1 MKVLVWGGA
10 GFIGCILVEKLLE
23 DWSNQVYVIDNFRKG
38 IDPIASYMPNNRLDI
53 RYGDIRNIHQIGS
66 QVREIQPDVIVLASG
81 IVGLDD
87 CNNNEK
93 MTFDVNVQ
101 GWRNVADVAVGYP
114 IIGLSTGSVYG
125 KLEEVCTE
133 RSPCNPVSLYGTTK
147 LEGEKP
153 ILDVGGVIYRYA
165 TAGGCS
171 RNMRFNLL
179 TNELTRDAVVNKRL
193 DVYQP
198 EVRRTFISID
208 DFANSI
214 IFAIKNYPFMGGEIY
229 NVGDNDNNWTKRQ
242 LVEHIQKRTGCE
254 VYYNEDKE
262 DPDLRDYIVEFAKI
276 NKLGFKC
283 KVSVE
288 QMLDDL
294 IVYHTNESYS
304 KWVLDPEYVDMYL
317 TKENK

>member
-1 MKVLVWGGA
+1 MKVVVFGGA
-10 GFIGCILVEKLLE
+10 GFIGCTLVEKLLDQFFE
-23 DWSNQVYVIDNFRKG
+23 VYVIDNFRKG
-38 IDPIASYMPNNRLDI
+38 IESVASFMPRNRLDI
-53 RYGDIRNIHQIGS
+53 RYGDIRNIHQIKK
-66 QVREIQPDVIVLASG
+66 QIIEIDPDAIVLASG

-87 CNNNEK
+87 CNNNPDETK
-93 MTFDVNVQ
+93 NVNVD
-101 GWRNVADVAVGYP
+101 GWRNVADSCVGYP

-133 RSPCNPVSLYGTTK
+133 DSPCNPVSLYGTTK

-165 TAGGCS
+165 TAGGVS

-179 TNELTRDAVVNKRL
+179 TNELTRDAVINRRL

-214 IFAIKNYPFMGGEIY
+214 IFAINNHPFMCGKIY
-229 NVGDNDNNWTKRQ
+229 NVGDNNNNWTKRQ
-242 LVEHIQKRTGCE
+242 LVEYVQKKTGCG
-254 VYYNEDKE
+254 VFYNNDKE
-262 DPDLRDYIVEFAKI
+262 DADLRDYEVSYNKI

-283 KVSVE
+283 QVSVE
-288 QMLDDL
+288 KMLDDL
-294 IVYHTNESYS
+294 IKYHTEQTYS
-304 KWVLDPEYVDMYL
+304 KYELDPKYIDMYFG
-317 TKENK
+317 KENK

>member
-1 MKVLVWGGA
+1 MKILVFGGA
-10 GFIGCILVEKLLE
+10 GFIGCVLVEKLLE
-23 DWSNQVYVIDNFRKG
+23 DRNNEVYVIDNFRKG
-38 IDPIASYMPNNRLDI
+38 IDPIVSYMPNNRLDI
-53 RYGDIRNIHQIGS
+53 RYGDIRNIHQIGK
-66 QVREIQPDVIVLASG
+66 QIREIQPDVIVLASG

-93 MTFDVNVQ
+93 MTVDVNVQ
-101 GWRNVADVAVGYP
+101 GWRNVADVSVGYP

-125 KLEEVCTE
+125 KLDEICTE
-133 RSPCNPVSLYGTTK
+133 ESPCNPVSLYGTTK

-153 ILDVGGVIYRYA
+153 ILDVGGIIYRYA
-165 TAGGCS
+165 TAGGVS
-171 RNMRFNLL
+171 RNMRLNLL

-214 IFAIKNYPFMGGEIY
+214 IFAINNCHPYSSMRGQIY

-242 LVEHIQKRTGCE
+242 LVEYIQKKTGCE

-262 DPDLRDYIVEFAKI
+262 DPDLRDYIVNFDKI
-276 NKLGFKC
+276 NKLDFKC

-294 IVYHTNESYS
+294 IMHHTNESYS
-304 KWVLDPEYVDMYL
+304 KWVLGPE
-317 TKENK
+317 ENK